1 MKRIFY
7 IVLALTLMLAPLAG
21 CTDAQTP
28 DDPTPD
34 EQPPAQETPE
44 TPEDPEPEKEEVKAP
59 MTLKIGS
66 FNIGNGAYVGHDL
79 SVLANDITSQ
89 GLDIVGL
96 QEVDRLANR
105 SKNLDTLKVL
115 SELTGMEYY
124 YFAKA
129 IDLPGNIPTYGQ
141 DGEYGI
147 GILSKY
153 PITESESYQLN
164 SGSREQRMLA
174 RATIDLGGKTINF
187 FTTHLSFEDD
197 KIRAGQISQI
207 DGIMGEYSRC
217 ILTGDF
223 NLRAF
228 SELEEI
234 ACVDLVNNDD
244 NVIETY
250 TKDDWNTKCIDN
262 ICYGSVFELTDS
274 YANVNSHSDHYM
286 LVAEFKIK

>member
-7 IVLALTLMLAPLAG
+7 LLLALCLMLAPLAG
-21 CTDAQTP
+21 CTDVQTP

-34 EQPPAQETPE
+34 EQPPVEETPE

-89 GLDIVGL
+89 ELDIVGL

-153 PITESESYQLN
+153 PITESESYPLE

-174 RATIDLGGKTINF
+174 RATIDLGGKTVNF

-207 DGIMGEYSRC
+207 DGIMWEYSRC

-234 ACVDLVNNDD
+234 AGVDLVNNDD

-250 TKDDWNTKCIDN
+250 TKDDWNTKSIDN
-262 ICYGSVFELTDS
+262 ICYSSAYELVDS
-274 YANVNSHSDHYM
+274 YANVNDHSDHYM